1 MLLARTIIAAR
12 GPRIAPRSLFFPGG
26 IYRLLDRSTGPE
38 LTNWPPGTHNGTEH
52 EHHAAFLSTSG
63 GVRSGFNPSLFSDAS
78 CGAIQI

>member
-1 MLLARTIIAAR
+1 MEVFTKFCLGVFLVLAGLPTILGWA
-12 GPRIAPRSLFFPGG
+12 SL
-26 IYRLLDRSTGPE
+26 YRPE